1 MSRLKTLGVFA
12 LASIVQ
18 FALISRI
25 EVFGVSPNIF
35 IPTIILITLGFGQ
48 FKGSYL
54 GLFFGLVEDLLFSSV
69 LGIRALIYFVLAYIL
84 GFNSH
89 MFNIKD
95 LKTGL
100 LLTII
105 LTILVN
111 LAYLGLAYFTG
122 TKLDGLMFLKIILI
136 EGFLNA
142 LCYYVLLK
150 TFRKVFIFPDI
161 IFYR

>member
-35 IPTIILITLGFGQ
+35 IPIIILITLGFGQ

-54 GLFFGLVEDLLFSSV
+54 GLFFGLVEDILFSSV

-84 GFNSH
+84 GFNNH
-89 MFNIKD
+89 RFNIKD
-95 LKTGL
+95 LRTGP
-100 LLTII
+100 LLTLV

-111 LAYLGLAYFTG
+111 LAYLGLAYFMG
-122 TKLDGLMFLKIILI
+122 SSIEVLLFFKIIVI

-150 TFRKVFIFPDI
+150 IFRKVFIFPDI